1 MRPTVATVDLGAIAH
16 NVAALAERA
25 GDAIFCAVVKADAYG
40 HGAVASARTAVE
52 AGAQWLAVALV
63 EEGVELRRAGLDV
76 PILLLSEPRPPEMIE
91 VVEHDL
97 RPTVYSGEGFAAA
110 AAAAAGRGERLAVHL
125 KVDTGMHRVGARPE
139 DVAMLARAIVDKPA
153 LDLEGLWTHCALAD
167 EPERDTTD
175 RQIDLFDAVLAEL
188 ADEGIVPPI
197 THVGNSAVLL
207 AHPRG
212 LRDLVRVGIAVY
224 GLPPVRGFDGG
235 VDLQPAMRLTSAVS
249 MVKVVAAGEGVS
261 YGLRHT
267 FSRDTVVATVP
278 IGYADGVRRSYS
290 RFGGQVLIR
299 GRRRPVVGVVT
310 MDQLMV
316 DCGPPGDP
324 AADAVATADEVVLI
338 GEQDGETIGAVDV
351 AEVLGSIAYEVV
363 CDVGR
368 RVRRVY
374 R

>member
-16 NVAALAERA
+16 NVAALAVRA

-63 EEGVELRRAGLDV
+63 EEGVELRRAGLGV
-76 PILLLSEPRPPEMIE
+76 PILLLSEPRPSEMIE

-125 KVDTGMHRVGARPE
+125 KVDTGMHRVGARPD

-167 EPERDTTD
+167 EPDRDATD
-175 RQIDLFDAVLAEL
+175 RQIDCFDAVLAEL
-188 ADEGIVPPI
+188 ASEGIVPPI

-224 GLPPVRGFDGG
+224 GLPPVRGFVGG
-235 VDLQPAMRLTSAVS
+235 VDLRPAMRLTSAVS

-267 FSRDTVVATVP
+267 FAEDTVVATVP

-290 RFGGQVLIR
+290 RLGGHVLIR

-338 GEQDGETIGAVDV
+338 GEQGGEVIGAVDV